1 MMKSRVQLVKRLEE
15 ISVDTVEVEEE
26 GGKWKHI
33 PMDRIRVVRQD
44 KGMEIYI

>member
-33 PMDRIRVVRQD
+33 RMDRIRVLLQK
-44 KGMEIYI
+44 KGKEIYR